1 MIRSFCMAGL
11 VAGLAIVCVNSEA
24 AEPLRGGPG
33 AVDTASLEAMGLGG
47 IRVMTRD
54 DSEQLRGQGAI
65 VFGRSYAFQKGL
77 FGSASSVNGYK
88 ASGKS
93 IAFGTN
99 FSTAK
104 TLFGKSSAGGFS
116 VAGGF

>member
-1 MIRSFCMAGL
+1 MIRRLGMMGL
-11 VAGLAIVCVNSEA
+11 VAALAMVCVTSDA
-24 AEPLRGGPG
+24 AEPVRGETG
-33 AVDTASLEAMGLGG
+33 AVDAASLDAMGLGG
-47 IRVMTRD
+47 MRVMARG

-88 ASGKS
+88 ASGRS

-104 TLFGKSSAGGFS
+104 TFFGRSSAGGFS